1 VLGALAGDI
10 IGSVYEFSRVRTRDF
25 ALFRASSKFTDDSV
39 LTFAV
44 ARAILDARSC
54 RTPSPDYRGRILQIG
69 REYPG
74 RGYGGMFRRW
84 LQATDPRPYNSFG
97 NGSAMRVSP
106 VGFAFDDELSVLEQ
120 ARLSAIPTHDHPEGV
135 KGARAIALA
144 TLLAR
149 RREDKEQI
157 RMRIR
162 YEFLYD
168 LDRTVEEIRLAYG
181 FDETCQGSVPEAIV
195 AFLDSTDFESAIRNA
210 VWLGGDADT
219 QACIAGAIAEA
230 AYGVP
235 PEIEREVRKRLPPE
249 LLETLDEFSELEAT
263 DGGSAGPFKSWP
275 AR

>member
-1 VLGALAGDI
+1 VLGAIAGDI

-25 ALFRASSKFTDDSV
+25 ALFGPSSKFTDDSV

-44 ARAILDARSC
+44 ARAILDARASGSG
-54 RTPSPDYRGRILQIG
+54 SPDYRGRILEFG
-69 REYPG
+69 RRYPG

-84 LQATDPRPYNSFG
+84 LQTTNPRPYNSFG

-106 VGFAFDDELSVLEQ
+106 VGFAFDDELTVLEQ
-120 ARLSAIPTHDHPEGV
+120 ARLSAIPTHDHAEGIR
-135 KGARAIALA
+135 GAQAVALA
-144 TLLAR
+144 IFLAR
-149 RREDKEQI
+149 RGEDREQLSL
-157 RMRIR
+157 RIR
-162 YEFLYD
+162 YEFVYD
-168 LDRTVEEIRLAYG
+168 VERTVDQIRPAYG

-235 PEIEREVRKRLPPE
+235 SAIEREVRKRLPPE
-249 LLETLDEFSELEAT
+249 LLAILDEFSETAESESGA
-263 DGGSAGPFKSWP
+263 